1 MNYYPNYMNPYFN
14 NRGMQQY
21 TQQIQ
26 PYQPQQYTPAPIQ
39 ATTLQGKLVD
49 SFDMV
54 KTVEFPFDGSVS
66 YFPLTDGSAI
76 VTKQL
81 QMDGTAKTIIYKPVE
96 ENKSENKEINN
107 AKNNNDEELT
117 NQIKMINKD
126 NENLIRTI
134 NNMEEQI
141 SELSNNFKEFLNDS
155 KSITNISS
163 NVKGGKK

>member
-21 TQQIQ
+21 TQQM
-26 PYQPQQYTPAPIQ
+26 PVYQQQYTTPVPTQTAN
-39 ATTLQGKLVD
+39 LQGKLVD

-54 KTVEFPFDGSVS
+54 KTVEFPFDGSIS

-81 QMDGTAKTIIYKPVE
+81 QMDGTAKTIIYKPFE
-96 ENKSENKEINN
+96 ENKAENKEV
-107 AKNNNDEELT
+107 NNNEEIT

-126 NENLIRTI
+126 NENLIIKI
-134 NNMEEQI
+134 NNMQEQI
-141 SELSNNFKEFLNDS
+141 NELSNNFKEFLNEVTS
-155 KSITNISS
+155 NTNTSV
-163 NVKGGKK
+163 VKGGKK

>member
-21 TQQIQ
+21 TQQMP
-26 PYQPQQYTPAPIQ
+26 PYQPQQYTPAPTQ
-39 ATTLQGKLVD
+39 ATNLQGKLVD

-54 KTVEFPFDGSVS
+54 KTVEFPFDGSIS

-96 ENKSENKEINN
+96 ENKAENKEV
-107 AKNNNDEELT
+107 NNNEEIT

-126 NENLIRTI
+126 NENLIKTI
-134 NNMEEQI
+134 NSMEEQI
-141 SELSNNFKEFLNDS
+141 NELSDNFKEFLNEVTS
-155 KSITNISS
+155 NTNTSV
-163 NVKGGKK
+163 VKGGKK